1 MLMWG
6 FGSLGHVPDEARGL
20 QGQPV
25 QAPLAGGCCAS
36 YLPCLGQAGSPGP
49 PLYFK
54 LPRFGHFAWNPVA
67 AACPAVC
74 IVLCRHPAMPRS
86 APRGFLLKSIPFF
99 FSFRLFLDV
108 DCDRRWKRPVGLGCF
123 YARREYYLGVFKAFY
138 QTVIT
143 VPGDGSGQ
151 LASSR
156 GGSYNS

>member
-1 MLMWG
+1 MWG
-6 FGSLGHVPDEARGL
+6 FGSLGHIPDEARGL
-20 QGQPV
+20 QG
-25 QAPLAGGCCAS
+25 AACAS
-36 YLPCLGQAGSPGP
+36 TPSGGLLCFLPTLRGTGRVPSP

-54 LPRFGHFAWNPVA
+54 LPRFGNFAWNPA
-67 AACPAVC
+67 AAPRPAAC
-74 IVLCRHPAMPRS
+74 ITLCRHPATPRS
-86 APRGFLLKSIPFF
+86 APRGFLLKSILLFF
-99 FSFRLFLDV
+99 FSSRLFLDA

-123 YARREYYLGVFKAFY
+123 YARRDYYLGVFKAFY